1 MRHAREMKSGRL
13 CIASDLPCCLSDF
26 HHLQQWLRWVAG
38 ASQRRAARGGPHPT
52 QACAREA
59 RVSPFR
65 AARGHSD
72 AHAAHAHLTQ
82 SRVSDSRSADTG
94 SGLAGIAKKFCL
106 TGASSMLAEGA
117 TFPIDITKTRL
128 QLQGQADFTGTKFG
142 FGGMMANILK
152 TEGVV
157 GLYAGV
163 TPAIA
168 RHIPYTG
175 FRAIGYEYIRAFFC
189 GDKPKDQAPL
199 LAKMAAGMSAGAIGQ
214 AIAVPCDLIKVRM
227 QSDGRL
233 VAAKKLDKPR
243 YTGLFDAFAKIQ
255 AAEGIG
261 GFYAGC
267 WPAIQRAALVNLGEL
282 TTYDTAKK
290 AIVPIT
296 GDNLLCHLSSAICSG
311 FVASLCSTPADVAK
325 SRIMSQ
331 TKLPDG
337 TFPYNGT
344 LDCWKKVVASEGPM
358 ALYKGFVP
366 GWLRLGPWQ
375 LVFWV
380 SYEQLRILTG
390 IGGFK

>member
-1 MRHAREMKSGRL
+1 
-13 CIASDLPCCLSDF
+13 
-26 HHLQQWLRWVAG
+26 VAG
-38 ASQRRAARGGPHPT
+38 APQHRAARGGPHPT

-358 ALYKGFVP
+358 ALYKGFIP

>member
-1 MRHAREMKSGRL
+1 M
-13 CIASDLPCCLSDF
+13 
-26 HHLQQWLRWVAG
+26 
-38 ASQRRAARGGPHPT
+38 
-52 QACAREA
+52 
-59 RVSPFR
+59 
-65 AARGHSD
+65 
-72 AHAAHAHLTQ
+72 
-82 SRVSDSRSADTG
+82 
-94 SGLAGIAKKFCL
+94 
-106 TGASSMLAEGA
+106 AEGV

-128 QLQGQADFTGTKFG
+128 QLQGQADFTGTKLG
-142 FGGMMANILK
+142 FGPMMGNIFK
-152 TEGVV
+152 TEGLA

-163 TPAIA
+163 TPAVA

-189 GDKPKDQAPL
+189 GSAPKDQAPL
-199 LAKMAAGMSAGAIGQ
+199 PAKMAAGMTAGGVGQ

-233 VAAKKLDKPR
+233 VAAGKLDKPR
-243 YTGLFDAFAKIQ
+243 YAGLFDAFTRIQ

-290 AIVPIT
+290 EIVAYT
-296 GDNLLCHLSSAICSG
+296 GDNLLCHLCSAICSG

-331 TKLPDG
+331 APLPDG
-337 TFPYNGT
+337 SMPYNGT
-344 LDCWKKVVASEGPM
+344 LDCWRKVVATEGPM
-358 ALYKGFVP
+358 ALYKGFMP

-375 LVFWV
+375 LVFWC
-380 SYEQLRILTG
+380 SYEQVSTHPHPPCLSTRPARRYLPTCLCLSLWTVVPCRGLTARPCVRAYAAAHRHWHRQLQVSSSALQACVCHLLMVTPFMPMELRCARAPVTG
-390 IGGFK
+390 V

>member
-1 MRHAREMKSGRL
+1 
-13 CIASDLPCCLSDF
+13 
-26 HHLQQWLRWVAG
+26 
-38 ASQRRAARGGPHPT
+38 
-52 QACAREA
+52 
-59 RVSPFR
+59 
-65 AARGHSD
+65 
-72 AHAAHAHLTQ
+72 
-82 SRVSDSRSADTG
+82 
-94 SGLAGIAKKFCL
+94 
-106 TGASSMLAEGA
+106 
-117 TFPIDITKTRL
+117 
-128 QLQGQADFTGTKFG
+128 
-142 FGGMMANILK
+142 MMANILK

-358 ALYKGFVP
+358 ALYKGFIP

>member
-1 MRHAREMKSGRL
+1 
-13 CIASDLPCCLSDF
+13 
-26 HHLQQWLRWVAG
+26 
-38 ASQRRAARGGPHPT
+38 
-52 QACAREA
+52 
-59 RVSPFR
+59 
-65 AARGHSD
+65 
-72 AHAAHAHLTQ
+72 
-82 SRVSDSRSADTG
+82 VSDSRSADTG

-358 ALYKGFVP
+358 ALYKGFIP